1 MTTHKEVADR
11 GDGQAASK
19 TPCTRNDIKLAY
31 KPPKTFIP
39 INEDYALGADAH
51 AWHILKR
58 HRDKDNYRWEPTAKY
73 ATLEQCVNGF
83 AERAVRLSG
92 AQTLTELLAESQR
105 VVSVI
110 CGALQ
115 PHFKVERRS

>member
-11 GDGQAASK
+11 GDRQAASEIS
-19 TPCTRNDIKLAY
+19 CTRNDSQLAC
-31 KPPKTFIP
+31 KRPKTFIP
-39 INEDYALGADAH
+39 LDAQYALGADTH

-73 ATLEQCVNGF
+73 ATLEQCVNAL
-83 AERAVRLSG
+83 AERAVHLSG
-92 AQTLTELLAESQR
+92 AQILAELLAESQR

-110 CGALQ
+110 CRALQ
-115 PHFKVERRS
+115 PHFKVAVRP